1 MKVGFISLGCSKN
14 LIDTEILI
22 GKFKN
27 HKYEIENN
35 PEKAEIIVINTC
47 GFIESA
53 KQEAINTILEMAEYK
68 KQKCKYLIVIGCL
81 VQRYYDELIKELPE
95 VDLFI
100 KIDEYDCI
108 WRKIEK
114 LIEQDILEI
123 STTNTSKK
131 ITEIPPMPMLT
142 SKEFNERVITTG
154 ENYAYL
160 KIGEGCSNRCTYCA
174 IPYIRGPFVSRP
186 EEDIIEEAK
195 ILASKGIKELI
206 VIAQDTTKYG
216 VDLYG
221 EPKLAELLQKLSTI
235 PEIKWIRFLYS
246 YPEGITDELIQTVKE
261 NEKICKY
268 FDIPIQHISN
278 TILKR
283 MNRRTNK
290 NQIEELIQKLRKEI
304 PNVILR
310 TSLIVGFP
318 GETNQ
323 DFEELYEFVQKTKF
337 DKLGTFMYSKEDGT
351 PAEKLLN
358 QINSKTKQIRYNKI
372 MEEQQKISNE
382 NLKKKIGQKC
392 EVLIENISFD
402 EKYLIGR
409 TKQDVPDIDGI
420 IYIKNNENKNLINQI
435 VNCIVTDVNDYD
447 LIGEIC

>member
-22 GKFKN
+22 GHFKN
-27 HKYEIENN
+27 NKYEIENN

-68 KQKCKYLIVIGCL
+68 KQKCKYLIAIGCL

-114 LIEQDILEI
+114 LIEQDIIEI
-123 STTNTSKK
+123 STTNKSKK

-154 ENYAYL
+154 ENFAYL

-268 FDIPIQHISN
+268 FDIPIQHISD

-290 NQIEELIQKLRKEI
+290 KQIEELIQKLRKEI

-351 PAEKLLN
+351 PAAKLPG
-358 QINSKTKQIRYNKI
+358 QISKKVKKDRYNKI

-382 NLKKKIGQKC
+382 NLKKKIGQKY